1 MFRRRSPQSFLERTR
16 QYIWPRNGWVRA
28 FKYTWQRLLRLDGS
42 AEAIAMGLAVGAF
55 VSASP
60 FLGLHFILSG
70 IIAWLIGG
78 NIIAS
83 AVGTWVGNPV
93 TFPFIW
99 LATYRIGHALLGTEG
114 THNLSQGLSF
124 SMLIEKPMELLQP
137 VIIPMT
143 VGGVLVGL
151 ALAVAVYYPSRSMI
165 RVFQNQRR
173 KLRQRITKDELP

>member
-1 MFRRRSPQSFLERTR
+1 MFRRRSPLTFLQKTR

-60 FLGLHFILSG
+60 FLGLHFVLSG
-70 IIAWLIGG
+70 LIAWLVGG

-83 AVGTWVGNPV
+83 AVGTWVGNPI

-99 LATYRIGHALLGTEG
+99 LATFRIGHALLGTSG
-114 THNLSQGLSF
+114 SHNLSHGLSF
-124 SMLIEKPMELLQP
+124 SMLIEKPLELLYP

-143 VGGVLVGL
+143 VGGILVGL

-173 KLRQRITKDELP
+173 KLRQRIIKDEHP

>member
-1 MFRRRSPQSFLERTR
+1 MR
-16 QYIWPRNGWVRA
+16 QYVWPRNGWVRA
-28 FKYTWQRLLRLDGS
+28 FRYTWQRLLRLDGS

-55 VSASP
+55 VSATP
-60 FLGLHFILSG
+60 FLGLHFVLAG
-70 IIAWLIGG
+70 LIAWLVGG

-83 AVGTWVGNPV
+83 AVGTWVGNPI

-99 LATYRIGHALLGTEG
+99 VATYRIGHALLRTEG
-114 THNLSQGLSF
+114 PHGLSDGLSF
-124 SMLIEKPMELLQP
+124 SMLIERPLELMQP

-143 VGGVLVGL
+143 VGGVFVGL

-173 KLRQRITKDELP
+173 KLRRRLLKDDK